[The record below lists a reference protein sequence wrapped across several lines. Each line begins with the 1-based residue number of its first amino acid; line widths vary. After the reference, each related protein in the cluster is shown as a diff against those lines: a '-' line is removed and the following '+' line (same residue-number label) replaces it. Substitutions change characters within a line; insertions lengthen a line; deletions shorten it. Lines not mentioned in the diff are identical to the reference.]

1 MRRHDLSALFFSITE
16 GAMLRKLF
24 LSILVFSLLTQS
36 ASLQP
41 KPAVEPQQ
49 KQPPNSQIPD
59 RSPTTTR
66 PIERTLS
73 AQQFAQLV
81 EKFSEPNG
89 YFDSDNLI
97 SNEAS
102 YLHVMGRMRQMKVA
116 GGAYIGVGPDTGFSY
131 IAQIRPNI
139 AFITDI
145 RRDNLLQH
153 LFFKSLFALSR
164 NRIEY
169 LCLLF
174 GKPAPADAK
183 SWESRSIQEII
194 AYLDKTPVKR
204 ELFEKTKSDVQT
216 KVKSFGVKLDPAELE
231 TISRIHAAFFDAGP
245 DLKFTSRNRP
255 PRWYYPSYRDLLLE
269 KDLTG
274 RQCNYL
280 VSEDDFRFL
289 HSLEERNLIIPV
301 VANLAGDQALK
312 NIAQYLIDRGEKVSA
327 FYTSNVE
334 FYLMRGYR
342 EEDFDRFAENVS
354 RLPRD
359 ERSVIIRSYFNGT
372 WGYDHP
378 QSVSGY
384 YSTQLLQ
391 PMDSFVKE
399 YSSGGYRN
407 YSDVVSKGLLEL
419 R

>member
-1 MRRHDLSALFFSITE
+1 MY
-16 GAMLRKLF
+16 RKLF
-24 LSILVFSLLTQS
+24 LVVLVIGFLTQS
-36 ASLQP
+36 VLL
-41 KPAVEPQQ
+41 QQ
-49 KQPPNSQIPD
+49 KPGDESAQKQQPNVQTTERAPAAPKSLE
-59 RSPTTTR
+59 RSLT
-66 PIERTLS
+66 
-73 AQQFAQLV
+73 AQQFAELV

-97 SNEAS
+97 SNESS
-102 YLHVMGRMRQMKVA
+102 YLHVMGKIRQMKVS
-116 GGAYIGVGPDTGFSY
+116 GGAYIGVGPDQSFSY

-139 AFITDI
+139 VFITDI

-153 LFFKSLFALSR
+153 LFFKSLFALAR
-164 NRIEY
+164 NRLEY

-174 GKPAPADAK
+174 GKPAPSDLK
-183 SWESRSIQEII
+183 SWDGRGIQEVVT
-194 AYLDKTPVKR
+194 YLDKTPGKR
-204 ELFEKTKSDVQT
+204 ELFEKTKADIRA
-216 KVKSFGVKLDPAELE
+216 KLKSFGVKLDPAELE
-231 TISRIHAAFFDAGP
+231 TISNIHTAFFDAGP

-274 RQCNYL
+274 KQCNYL

-289 HSLEERNLIIPV
+289 QSLEERNLVIPV
-301 VANLAGDQALK
+301 VANLAGGHALK
-312 NIAQYLIDRGEKVSA
+312 NIAQYLTERGERVSA

-342 EEDFDRFAENVS
+342 EEEFDRFAENVKA
-354 RLPRD
+354 LPRD
-359 ERSVIIRSYFNGT
+359 GNSVIIRSYFNGT
-372 WGYDHP
+372 WGYEHP

-391 PMDSFVKE
+391 TMDSFVRE
-399 YSSGGYRN
+399 HASGGYKS
-407 YSDVVSKGLLEL
+407 YQDLVGKHVIEL